1 MSKALWKLLPLAVS
15 LSMACTS
22 ITWAK
27 SVTLTGQFAAEGAAT
42 THPTGNVTATLDT
55 DTHQLNYTIDYDG
68 LSGPVVNAHF
78 HGPAK
83 PGVNAGILQPI
94 KGPYHSGMSQ
104 TVTVSAKTEKALLDN
119 LTYVNLHTK
128 AYPKGEAR
136 AQMIVK
142 P

>member
-1 MSKALWKLLPLAVS
+1 MSRVMWKLLPLTMS
-15 LSMACTS
+15 LSMACVGAA
-22 ITWAK
+22 WAK
-27 SVTLTGQFAAEGAAT
+27 NVTLTGQFAAEGAAT
-42 THPTGNVTATLDT
+42 THPVGHVAATLDT
-55 DTHQLNYTIDYDG
+55 DTHQLRYTIYYGG
-68 LSGPVVNAHF
+68 LSGPVTNAHF

-83 PGVNAGILQPI
+83 PGVDAGVLQPI

-104 TVTVSAKTEKALLDN
+104 TVTVNAETQKALLDN

-136 AQMIVK
+136 AQMMVK